1 MLVPHLHF
9 GGRCEE
15 AIQLYEKAFETKVDT
30 ILFNKDM
37 SGDPHDTG
45 IGHAEMHIHG
55 QRVML
60 NDRFGSTNPAET
72 AVQMVMIFS
81 TEERLMKSYDI
92 IKDGI
97 TIIDPLQ
104 KVFYS
109 PLVTVFIDKFGIQWC
124 FMVDENV
131 DYPNCP

>member
-9 GGRCEE
+9 NGFCED
-15 AIQLYEKAFETKVDT
+15 AIQLYEKAFNTKVDS
-30 ILFNKDM
+30 ILFSKDI
-37 SGDPHDTG
+37 SGDPDDSG

-55 QRVML
+55 QRVMM
-60 NDRFGSTNPAET
+60 NDRFGNKGNQTDVSI
-72 AVQMVMIFS
+72 QMVLIFS
-81 TEERLMKSYDI
+81 TKERLLESYGLI
-92 IKDGI
+92 REGI

-131 DYPNCP
+131 EG